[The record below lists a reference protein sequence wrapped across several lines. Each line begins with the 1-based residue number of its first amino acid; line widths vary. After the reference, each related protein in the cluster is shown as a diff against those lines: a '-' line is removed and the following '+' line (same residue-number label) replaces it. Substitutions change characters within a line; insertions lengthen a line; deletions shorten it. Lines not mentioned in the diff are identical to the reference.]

1 MYDARTSL
9 PRFLAFHRFRLNL
22 ILVTAKFITWFT
34 GTGMVCG
41 MIVLMVHW
49 LSRIPVGVINWLM
62 LSLCG
67 GLIGMAVGRR
77 QRLDNYAAAGWLDEH
92 LKTGELLSAA
102 LVCLNRDCSGCF
114 DHLILE
120 SATTFIDKA
129 YRIRWPVKHLL
140 KRTAMAVIVVCC
152 VTLGLNYWLP
162 FSHNSKGSFLSSTGV
177 KEAVEKLSSQDDRQL
192 VVESPRTLSKMLFPE
207 DERMAILAERAFR
220 EGNLAVLQSLLR
232 DAEFNIE
239 RLMAKAAN
247 PDEQRRLK
255 NEIEQRKQ
263 LMDTLIAQ
271 SQQEK
276 QNLPQPKNGEGE
288 SLPEEEGFERGKE
301 ETRKDGSLAQ
311 WLNSGQGD
319 RNQMKEGAQ
328 DHSNYLPAG
337 GNKAGTGHNPKQG
350 KWGKVAARTGREET
364 IISKNKDSQ
373 TLEYVLPGKD
383 ARIPLSQVVPDAER
397 SAEAAIHR
405 QGIPFEYEDFIRNY
419 FLLLAKESKEATK
432 KEAHE

>member
-1 MYDARTSL
+1 MSDARISL

-22 ILVTAKFITWFT
+22 ILVTAKLLTWFT
-34 GTGMVCG
+34 GTGMVFG
-41 MIVLMVHW
+41 VIFLMVHW
-49 LSRIPVGVINWLM
+49 LSRIPVGVVNWLM

-67 GLIGMAVGRR
+67 GLIGMAIGRR
-77 QRLDNYAAAGWLDEH
+77 KRLDNYAAAGWLDEH

-114 DHLILE
+114 DHQILE
-120 SATTFIDKA
+120 SAATFVDKS
-129 YRIRWPVKHLL
+129 YRIRWPVRYLL
-140 KRTAMAVIVVCC
+140 KRTAMAVMIVSC
-152 VTLGLNYWLP
+152 VTLGLNYWFP
-162 FSHNSKGSFLSSTGV
+162 FSRNSKGSFLNSTGV
-177 KEAVEKLSSQDDRQL
+177 KEAVEKLSSQDRQL

-220 EGNLAVLQSLLR
+220 EGNLAVLQNLLK
-232 DAEFNIE
+232 DAELNME
-239 RLMAKAAN
+239 RLMAEAAN

-276 QNLPQPKNGEGE
+276 QNFPQPKNGEGE
-288 SLPEEEGFERGKE
+288 IPPEEEGFERENEQTG
-301 ETRKDGSLAQ
+301 KDGSLAQ
-311 WLNSGQGD
+311 SFNSGQGD

-328 DHSNYLPAG
+328 NHSNSLPAG
-337 GNKAGTGHNPKQG
+337 GNKAGAGHHPKQG
-350 KWGKVAARTGREET
+350 KWGEVAARTGREET

-432 KEAHE
+432 EEAQE